1 MFNRKAVGLDA
12 WRVNMP
18 VEDFL
23 RIVKVYDLELYDISF
38 KKNAVC
44 FYAHIWQRRNIA
56 FAFKEAKLVA
66 TTGVIA
72 YLLRSL
78 RKPYRLLALLIS
90 VLLWYGCSQTVLAI
104 DIRGESEKHRQLI
117 ETTLQKLGYRTPFY
131 DKDMTEMKAKLK
143 KRLENDIAWLEVFQE
158 GSRYVITYTPKE
170 FAKLQVLKQDAL
182 IAQEDGV
189 IARFE
194 VSHGSKCRRVNEF
207 VHKGDVLVDNVL
219 LDSNG
224 QEAKTDVEGKVY
236 AYVWKDVRVSMP
248 SNKLPKSFQF
258 FDLLM
263 EARRSASSDFRKG
276 DKISK
281 ENILQFSTD
290 MGKIEMVVHYT
301 LYKDITT
308 PK

>member
-1 MFNRKAVGLDA
+1 MFNRRAMGLDA
-12 WRVNMP
+12 WRVDMP
-18 VEDFL
+18 VETFL
-23 RIVKVYDLELYDISF
+23 RIVKVFDLELYDISF
-38 KKNAVC
+38 QKTAIC
-44 FYAHIWQRRNIA
+44 FYAHVWQRRNIVYA
-56 FAFKEAKLVA
+56 LKEAELVA
-66 TTGVIA
+66 TTGAIA

-90 VLLWYGCSQTVLAI
+90 MLLWYVCSQTVLTI

-117 ETTLQKLGYRTPFY
+117 ASTLQELGYRTPFY
-131 DKDMTEMKAKLK
+131 DKDLAEMKAKLK
-143 KRLENDIAWLEVFQE
+143 KRLENDIAWLEAYQE

-189 IARFE
+189 IAQFE

-207 VHKGDVLVDNVL
+207 VHKGEKLVDNVL
-219 LDSNG
+219 LDSKG
-224 QEAKTDVEGKVY
+224 QDAKTDVEGRVY
-236 AYVWKDVRVSMP
+236 AYVWKDVRVTMP
-248 SNKLPKSFQF
+248 SNRLPKSLQF

-263 EARRSASSDFRKG
+263 EARRIASLDFRIG

-308 PK
+308 PR